1 MSLFGFSM
9 IAFTALEFSIYEVLL
24 LATEQWTE
32 KEMSLIGKLSTKFEL
47 TRFTYEYVF
56 YILENNQITIGF
68 EATEKLLNMLGDN
81 EEKDKQ
87 EDIDLNKV

>member
-1 MSLFGFSM
+1 
-9 IAFTALEFSIYEVLL
+9 
-24 LATEQWTE
+24 
-32 KEMSLIGKLSTKFEL
+32 MSLIGKLSQKFEL

-87 EDIDLNKV
+87 E